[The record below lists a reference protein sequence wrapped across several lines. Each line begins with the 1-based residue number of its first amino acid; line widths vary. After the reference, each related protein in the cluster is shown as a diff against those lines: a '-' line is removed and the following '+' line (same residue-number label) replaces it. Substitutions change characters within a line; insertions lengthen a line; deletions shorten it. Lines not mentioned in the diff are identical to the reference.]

1 VTDIKRKTIF
11 SIGNEEDALRLSKLA
26 ANLFHQAYAGSMSSD
41 VLESYIAE
49 DFGLTQQHAEL
60 SDPNITTLL
69 VEIENVLV
77 GYAQLRLKPI
87 PVAIDLD
94 ISAEIW
100 RIYVDR
106 SCHGLGIGRQL
117 LSRLGEVAHEMSHD
131 KIWLGVWE
139 QNPKA
144 IAFYKKFGFHEI
156 GNQEFHLGAEIHND
170 LVFIGSTLIDSSA

>member
-1 VTDIKRKTIF
+1 MTDIERKIIF
-11 SIGNEEDALRLSKLA
+11 RIGNEEDALRLSRLA
-26 ANLFHQAYAGSMSSD
+26 ANLFHQAYVRSMSSD
-41 VLESYIAE
+41 VLDSYIAE
-49 DFGLTQQHAEL
+49 DFGVTQQHAEL

-87 PVAIDLD
+87 PVAIDFD
-94 ISAEIW
+94 ISAELW

-117 LSRLGEVAHEMSHD
+117 LSRLGEIAHEMFHD

-144 IAFYKKFGFHEI
+144 IAFYKKLGFNEI
-156 GNQEFHLGAEIHND
+156 GNQEFHIGAEIHND
-170 LVFIGSTLIDSSA
+170 IVFIGSTSAF